1 MKAFYSLVS
10 LSLAITIALSACT
23 NNATEKVTEG
33 TKDTTASS
41 VSAEMKPDA
50 GGEGL
55 EANKKL
61 VTDFYQSLFGD
72 KDSTAI
78 DKYVADNVIQH
89 NPLLQDGKDWLKAGL
104 RPFLNN
110 ANIEKTKVDIKH
122 IVAEGDMVWLMVKE
136 VAPNGKV
143 FARVDV
149 FRVENEKITESWL
162 VFQQVPDQS
171 ENKNGMF

>member
-1 MKAFYSLVS
+1 MKAFYSLISVS
-10 LSLAITIALSACT
+10 LAMTIAFTACT
-23 NNATEKVTEG
+23 NNASEKAAEVNKDSTTVSTEAMPV
-33 TKDTTASS
+33 
-41 VSAEMKPDA
+41 A
-50 GGEGL
+50 GGQDL

-61 VTDFYQSLFGD
+61 VSEFYQALMGD

-78 DKYVADNVIQH
+78 DKYIADNVIQH

-110 ANIEKTKVDIKH
+110 PNLEKTKVDIKH
-122 IVAEGDMVWLMVKE
+122 IVAEGDMVWLMVRE

-143 FARVDV
+143 FARLDG
-149 FRVENEKITESWL
+149 FRVANGKITENWL
-162 VFQQVPDQS
+162 VFQEVPKNS